1 MDKQQKRFYYSFN
14 AAENTHQLAA
24 RLAIAE
30 NTSIREIVKR
40 ALEAYARNT
49 GLPEAPKL
57 EVRA

>member
-1 MDKQQKRFYYSFN
+1 MDKQQKRPFYSFN

-40 ALEAYARNT
+40 ALEAYAKNM
-49 GLPEAPKL
+49 PHAEAPKL